1 MNNDLHEKFGTQ
13 TAQTCYLF
21 IYLFFWGGGGGGWGL
36 GEEECASFRK
46 VPKSLKS
53 HKIYVYPTYN

>member
-1 MNNDLHEKFGTQ
+1 MTYMKSSEHKPHKHVI
-13 TAQTCYLF
+13 YLF
-21 IYLFFWGGGGGGWGL
+21 IFFFGGGGGGGWGL